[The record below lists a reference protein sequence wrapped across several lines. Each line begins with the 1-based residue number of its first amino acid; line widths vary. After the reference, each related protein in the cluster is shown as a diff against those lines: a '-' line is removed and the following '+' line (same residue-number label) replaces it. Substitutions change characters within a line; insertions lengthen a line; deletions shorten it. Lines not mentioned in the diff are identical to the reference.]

1 MRIPIFHVDAF
12 AQGPHSGNP
21 AAVCLLDSWLDDAW
35 LRKVAAENNLSATAF
50 LVQRPDRHELR
61 WFTTRCEIRLCGHAT
76 LAAGFVALDVMN
88 LGRDSVQFENH
99 RAGILTVRRTGS
111 FFVLDFPVLMPK
123 PRAIHPAGLREALGL
138 GTDPSELLEVN
149 EIYIAVLENEA
160 KVRAAVPNP
169 SRLEQLHPY
178 VVAITAPG
186 AEEDFVSR
194 YFAPSYGV
202 PEDPVTGS
210 VHCALTPYWSKRLG
224 KTQLSARQLSER
236 GGQLW
241 CELAD
246 QRVYLTGRAI
256 VKMQG
261 TLTI

>member
-1 MRIPIFHVDAF
+1 M
-12 AQGPHSGNP
+12 
-21 AAVCLLDSWLDDAW
+21 
-35 LRKVAAENNLSATAF
+35 RKVAAENNLSATAF
-50 LVQRPDRHELR
+50 LVRGPDRYELR

-76 LAAGFVALDVMN
+76 LAAGFVALDVMD
-88 LGRDSVQFENH
+88 LGRDSAQFENQ

-111 FFVLDFPVLMPK
+111 FFVLDFPVLMPR
-123 PRAIHPAGLREALGL
+123 PCAIQPPGLREALGL
-138 GTDPSELLEVN
+138 ETGPLQLLEVN
-149 EIYIAVLENEA
+149 QTYIAVLETEGMVA
-160 KVRAAVPNP
+160 SAVPNF

-178 VVAITAPG
+178 VVAITALGPG
-186 AEEDFVSR
+186 EDFVSR

-210 VHCALTPYWSKRLG
+210 VHCALTPYWSRRLG

-246 QRVYLTGRAI
+246 QRVMLKGRAI
-256 VKMQG
+256 LTMQG